1 METQDPCSTLK
12 LNELLRLTDV
22 NTAVACILYGLACSM
37 SGFLLNLIPSF
48 VLLYCPFQ
56 IA

>member
-22 NTAVACILYGLACSM
+22 NTAVAFILYGLACSM

-48 VLLYCPFQ
+48 VLLYCPSKT
-56 IA
+56 A